1 MCRLLSRPFTA
12 DEHEAP
18 RGIATTQQICVDLT
32 AI

>member
-1 MCRLLSRPFTA
+1 MRRLLSRPLSA

-18 RGIATTQQICVDLT
+18 HGIAIAQQVCVDLT